1 MSSTIQGAEALQTT
15 TSPVDPGSSDGVGTG
30 SVGTPPR
37 SRRRRR
43 LDGGTGGTNW
53 WLTALIA
60 VCSLTVLLPLYFTIV
75 TSLKTPDQLGG
86 TGFELPTEIRWQNF
100 VDAYQLT
107 NFPQALLNTALITVG
122 AVVLTLFTNSLV
134 AYAIARNMHKKFF
147 RGLYFYFLAAIFV
160 PFPIIMLPVVKE
172 TALLGLDT
180 PVGLVLLYTVYG
192 LSFNIFI
199 FTAYINS
206 IPIELE
212 EAARMDGASTWGVFW
227 KVVFPLLAP
236 MNATVGILTC
246 VWAWND
252 FLLPLVILS
261 DPSARTLPLAQFIFQ
276 GQFNT
281 NYTVAFASYLMA
293 LAPLLVVYIV
303 AQKWVVSGVMRGSTK

>member
-1 MSSTIQGAEALQTT
+1 MSSTLQGAEALQTT
-15 TSPVDPGSSDGVGTG
+15 AAPEPK
-30 SVGTPPR
+30 
-37 SRRRRR
+37 RRRR
-43 LDGGTGGTNW
+43 LDGGNGGTNW

-75 TSLKTPDQLGG
+75 TALKGPDQLGG
-86 TGFELPTEIRWQNF
+86 TGFELPAEIRWQNF
-100 VDAYQLT
+100 ADAYQLT
-107 NFPQALLNTALITVG
+107 NFPRALLNTALITVG

-134 AYAIARNMHKKFF
+134 AYAIARNMHRKFF
-147 RGLYFYFLAAIFV
+147 RALYFYFLAAIFV

-199 FTAYINS
+199 FTAYIKS

-227 KVVFPLLAP
+227 KIVFPLLAP

-281 NYTVAFASYLMA
+281 NYTVVFASYLMA
-293 LAPLLVVYIV
+293 LAPLLVVYLI
-303 AQKWVVSGVMRGSTK
+303 AQKWVVSGVMRGSTR

>member
-1 MSSTIQGAEALQTT
+1 MSSTLQGAEALQTT
-15 TSPVDPGSSDGVGTG
+15 AAPEPK
-30 SVGTPPR
+30 
-37 SRRRRR
+37 RRRR
-43 LDGGTGGTNW
+43 LDGGNGGTNW

-75 TSLKTPDQLGG
+75 TALKGPDQLGG
-86 TGFELPTEIRWQNF
+86 TGFELPAEIRWQNF
-100 VDAYQLT
+100 ADAYQLT
-107 NFPQALLNTALITVG
+107 NFPRALLNTALITVG

-134 AYAIARNMHKKFF
+134 AYAIARNMHRKFF
-147 RGLYFYFLAAIFV
+147 RALYFYFLAAIFV

-199 FTAYINS
+199 FTAYIKS

-227 KVVFPLLAP
+227 KIVFPLLAP

-252 FLLPLVILS
+252 FIMPLVVLTS
-261 DPSARTLPLAQFIFQ
+261 PADRTLSLAQYVFQ
-276 GQFNT
+276 GQYNT
-281 NYTVAFASYLMA
+281 DYTVAFASYLMA
-293 LAPLLVVYIV
+293 MAPLLIVYIFS
-303 AQKWVVSGVMRGSTK
+303 QRWVISGVMRGSIK

>member
-1 MSSTIQGAEALQTT
+1 MSATLRGSDAPRTIPAPTVAH
-15 TSPVDPGSSDGVGTG
+15 
-30 SVGTPPR
+30 
-37 SRRRRR
+37 RRRRR
-43 LDGGTGGTNW
+43 TSVNGGVNW
-53 WLTALIA
+53 WITAFVAI
-60 VCSLTVLLPLYFTIV
+60 CSLTVLIPLYFTIV
-75 TSLKTPDQLGG
+75 TALKTPEQLGG
-86 TGFELPTEIRWQNF
+86 TGFEWPTSVRWQNF
-100 VDAYQLT
+100 TDAYQLT
-107 NFPQALLNTALITVG
+107 NFPQALMNTAIITVG
-122 AVVLTLFTNSLV
+122 AVVLTLLTNSLV

-180 PVGLVLLYTVYG
+180 PVGLILLYTVYG

-199 FTAYINS
+199 FVAYIKS

-227 KVVFPLLAP
+227 KVIFPLLTP

-252 FLLPLVILS
+252 FLLPLVVLS
-261 DPSARTLPLAQFIFQ
+261 DPAARTLPLAQFVFQ

-293 LAPLLVVYIV
+293 LAPLLVVYV
-303 AQKWVVSGVMRGSTK
+303 FAQKWVVSGVMRGSVK

>member
-1 MSSTIQGAEALQTT
+1 MSYTLQGAEALQTT
-15 TSPVDPGSSDGVGTG
+15 AAPSPAP
-30 SVGTPPR
+30 
-37 SRRRRR
+37 RRRRR
-43 LDGGTGGTNW
+43 NGGTGGTNW

-75 TSLKTPDQLGG
+75 TALKGPDQLGG

-100 VDAYQLT
+100 ADAYQLT
-107 NFPQALLNTALITVG
+107 NFPRALLNTALITVG

-147 RGLYFYFLAAIFV
+147 RALYFYFLAAIFV

-199 FTAYINS
+199 FTAYIKS

-227 KVVFPLLAP
+227 KIVFPLLAP

-261 DPSARTLPLAQFIFQ
+261 DPSARTLSLAQFIFQ

-293 LAPLLVVYIV
+293 LAPLLVVYLI

>member
-15 TSPVDPGSSDGVGTG
+15 TSPVDPGSSSPT
-30 SVGTPPR
+30 GTPPR